1 MLPVLRFVANAAER
15 SNWECEA
22 QIVKEFSL
30 AAAEREELLPSG
42 RQRRIAN
49 KVHWAIT
56 YMVQAGLLIRPR
68 RGIVAVTGRG
78 RELLSQDPSRIDNQ
92 LLSRFPEFLSFK
104 KRSRSGVDLD
114 QNVAH
119 ELAATAESAGT
130 PEDRIESAYAELTST
145 LQTDLLSRITAADP
159 AFFEHVIIDLMV
171 AMGYGGAGSAQHLGR
186 SSDGEIDGVIN
197 EDPLG
202 LDVIYL
208 QAKRYQADN
217 VVGVDKIREFAG
229 SLDEKR
235 STRGVLV
242 TTSRFAAAARAY
254 AQASP
259 KRLILIDGEE
269 LGRLLVEY
277 GVGVRVFRTV
287 ELKRVDLDY
296 FAPEDAGS

>member
-1 MLPVLRFVANAAER
+1 V
-15 SNWECEA
+15 S
-22 QIVKEFSL
+22 
-30 AAAEREELLPSG
+30 
-42 RQRRIAN
+42 
-49 KVHWAIT
+49 
-56 YMVQAGLLIRPR
+56 
-68 RGIVAVTGRG
+68 
-78 RELLSQDPSRIDNQ
+78 
-92 LLSRFPEFLSFK
+92 
-104 KRSRSGVDLD
+104 
-114 QNVAH
+114 
-119 ELAATAESAGT
+119 
-130 PEDRIESAYAELTST
+130 
-145 LQTDLLSRITAADP
+145 
-159 AFFEHVIIDLMV
+159 VIK
-171 AMGYGGAGSAQHLGR
+171 
-186 SSDGEIDGVIN
+186 

-208 QAKRYQADN
+208 QAKRYQTDN

>member
-1 MLPVLRFVANAAER
+1 V
-15 SNWECEA
+15 S
-22 QIVKEFSL
+22 
-30 AAAEREELLPSG
+30 
-42 RQRRIAN
+42 
-49 KVHWAIT
+49 
-56 YMVQAGLLIRPR
+56 
-68 RGIVAVTGRG
+68 
-78 RELLSQDPSRIDNQ
+78 
-92 LLSRFPEFLSFK
+92 
-104 KRSRSGVDLD
+104 
-114 QNVAH
+114 
-119 ELAATAESAGT
+119 
-130 PEDRIESAYAELTST
+130 
-145 LQTDLLSRITAADP
+145 
-159 AFFEHVIIDLMV
+159 
-171 AMGYGGAGSAQHLGR
+171 
-186 SSDGEIDGVIN
+186 VIN

-208 QAKRYQADN
+208 QAKRYQTDN